1 MATNIIS
8 GEAHGNTI
16 SVNVPVAVTSGELVV
31 IGTLM
36 GIAITNGVIGE
47 LVALHRQCVVDL
59 PKVPADTYALG
70 DAVNYTT
77 ATKLAS
83 KTTGAGIVLAGR
95 CTLAAAANSTKVRV
109 VLLP

>member
-1 MATNIIS
+1 MAKNIVS
-8 GEAHGNTI
+8 GNSHGNTI
-16 SVNVPVAVTSGELVV
+16 SVNVPAAVVSGELVV

-36 GIAITNGVIGE
+36 GIAITDGVIGE

-70 DAVNYTT
+70 DAVNYTI
-77 ATKLAS
+77 ATKLTS
-83 KTTGAGIVLAGR
+83 KTAGAGIVLAGR
-95 CTLAAAANSTKVRV
+95 CTLAAAANSTRVRV